1 MAIKILIKRHLSA
14 DKIRELL
21 PLIKKLRTLATNQ
34 PGYIS
39 GETLRSIENPGEYLV
54 ISTWLSL
61 QDWQNWF
68 ENPER
73 LGVQQ
78 EIDALTGKAA
88 EYQIYDYA

>member
-61 QDWQNWF
+61 QDWRNWF
-68 ENPER
+68 ENPDR
-73 LGVQQ
+73 LAVQQ

>member
-1 MAIKILIKRHLSA
+1 MAIKILIKRDLAA

-21 PLIKKLRTLATNQ
+21 PLVKKMRTLATNQ
-34 PGYIS
+34 PGYTS

-68 ENPER
+68 GNPER
-73 LGVQQ
+73 LAIQKK
-78 EIDALTGKAA
+78 IDALTGKAA
-88 EYQIYDYA
+88 EYHLYDYA

>member
-1 MAIKILIKRHLSA
+1 MAIKILIKRHLSG

-73 LGVQQ
+73 LAVQQ

>member
-1 MAIKILIKRHLSA
+1 MAIKILIKRHLAA

-68 ENPER
+68 GNPER
-73 LGVQQ
+73 LAVQQ

>member
-73 LGVQQ
+73 LAVQQ